1 MEKKRTSPKRNV
13 SICNSYCV
21 TTHTHECFIKARLYS
36 FSVAAVDIRGCVKI
50 KRQRKRGTRRMP
62 PTTVMRETPNDCVI
76 TMETAAYTNAIE
88 NRRVIVTRACT
99 INIGHDGAAERVLR
113 ASGRIL

>member
-1 MEKKRTSPKRNV
+1 M
-13 SICNSYCV
+13 
-21 TTHTHECFIKARLYS
+21 
-36 FSVAAVDIRGCVKI
+36 AAVDTRGCVKI

-62 PTTVMRETPNDCVI
+62 PTTVMRPGETPNDCVI

-99 INIGHDGAAERVLR
+99 INIGHDDDDERVLR
-113 ASGRIL
+113 ASGRVR